1 VLRNRSVSGAKSC
14 LPFPVQVLPLHL
26 VGIWLH
32 VSNMWLPTRS
42 KSPLPLILM
51 RWGIYLCQNYTFKI
65 ERSRELAAH
74 MILCHNYP
82 FNIMEH
88 EMFNKFCKSLNPL
101 WKKVSRATIRKNC
114 FTTYNIEKKKLKTF
128 LEGWGWTRST
138 SPRICG

>member
-1 VLRNRSVSGAKSC
+1 VAANKKQKSIA
-14 LPFPVQVLPLHL
+14 LDPDATGDL
-26 VGIWLH
+26 
-32 VSNMWLPTRS
+32 SMS
-42 KSPLPLILM
+42 
-51 RWGIYLCQNYTFKI
+51 NYTFKI
-65 ERSRELAAH
+65 EKSRELVVH
-74 MILCHNYP
+74 IILCHDYP
-82 FNIMEH
+82 FNIMKH